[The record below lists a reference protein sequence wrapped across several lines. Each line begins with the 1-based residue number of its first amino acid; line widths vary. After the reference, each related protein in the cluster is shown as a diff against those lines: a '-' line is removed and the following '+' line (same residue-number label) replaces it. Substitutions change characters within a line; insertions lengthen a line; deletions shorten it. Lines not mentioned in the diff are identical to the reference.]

1 MRLDDVLAGL
11 LGGVRSSATPGPGY
25 VWPAWDGPETT
36 LPRSYAEADKM
47 LLVPA
52 GHHKAEDARWKASSI
67 VECHGDGDYPRLP
80 GVPAK
85 WYVHIHRRVEPYLR
99 EALRRAAISA
109 PEYRIER
116 IGGYNW
122 RTIRHKAGA
131 PLSPHARG
139 IAVDIDPARNPG
151 QVMKR
156 GAIPPAFSGAW
167 FKKWPGSMP
176 ASFVQALL
184 SCGFRWG
191 GDWREDGDSTDNL
204 WLDLMHL
211 EWIAGDGRRND
222 V

>member
-25 VWPAWDGPETT
+25 VWPAWDGPETM

-47 LLVPA
+47 LLVPRE
-52 GHHKAEDARWKASSI
+52 HHKAEDQRWKASSI
-67 VECHGDGDYPRLP
+67 VECHGDGDHPRLP
-80 GVPAK
+80 GVPSK

-109 PEYRIER
+109 PEYQIDR

-139 IAVDIDPARNPG
+139 IAVDIDPARN
-151 QVMKR
+151 R
-156 GAIPPAFSGAW
+156 GIQFPRGTAPALWSEAW
-167 FKKWPGSMP
+167 LRTWPHGVTP
-176 ASFVQALL
+176 AFVQAFV

-191 GDWREDGDSTDNL
+191 SDWDEDSHSEDHD
-204 WLDLMHL
+204 WQDPMHFEL
-211 EWIAGDGRRND
+211 VAGDGVRDN